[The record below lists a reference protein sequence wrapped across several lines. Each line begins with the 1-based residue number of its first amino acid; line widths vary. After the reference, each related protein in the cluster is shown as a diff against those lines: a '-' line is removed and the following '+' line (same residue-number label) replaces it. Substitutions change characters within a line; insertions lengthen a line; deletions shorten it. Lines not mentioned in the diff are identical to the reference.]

1 MELVLYAALI
11 TEMALSMR
19 TNRIYEGQESAN
31 HAYPWQVRLGGGG
44 AGLVCGGSIIC
55 PTFVM
60 TAAHCLDFGG
70 AVNVKLV
77 VVLAGMNRLDDPGTE
92 RHVVKRAIIHPKYWT
107 NYTMSRYDFAILE
120 LRTPISIR
128 PETSP
133 IYLPL
138 PNEPELNIRGTRFA
152 ASGWGYTKWSPDYIP
167 PDLQVVSMYQHN
179 SSYCPVHPDE
189 FCAGGGG
196 WTCKGDS
203 GGPLAWIDP
212 STSEVKLI
220 GMTSR
225 GDSEIC
231 SEKTKTVFARVPT
244 VVKWINQNTQGCN
257 QNICSEDKCMTRDK
271 LKPQAKLM
279 MQKQTP

>member
-1 MELVLYAALI
+1 MTTIPYNEFTEHPFLVKKLTIENMMAKIMELILYAALI

-19 TNRIYEGQESAN
+19 TDRIYEGQEAAN

-44 AGLVCGGSIIC
+44 AGLMCGGSIIC

-77 VVLAGMNRLDDPGTE
+77 IVLAGMNRLDDPGTE

-107 NYTMSRYDFAILE
+107 NDTFTRYDFAILE

-152 ASGWGYTKWSPDYIP
+152 VSGWGHTKWSPDYIP

-203 GGPLAWIDP
+203 GGIVNVCFPFRWILP
-212 STSEVKLI
+212 VMQAPTFLL
-220 GMTSR
+220 GMER
-225 GDSEIC
+225 PIP
-231 SEKTKTVFARVPT
+231 A
-244 VVKWINQNTQGCN
+244 
-257 QNICSEDKCMTRDK
+257 
-271 LKPQAKLM
+271 PQSL
-279 MQKQTP
+279 T